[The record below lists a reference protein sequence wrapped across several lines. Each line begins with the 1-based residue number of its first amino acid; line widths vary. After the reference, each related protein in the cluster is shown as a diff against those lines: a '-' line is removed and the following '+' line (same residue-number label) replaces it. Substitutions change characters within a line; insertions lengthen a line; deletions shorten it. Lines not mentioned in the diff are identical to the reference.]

1 MSPLHDK
8 AFYINTEKNG
18 ILADTTA
25 DDVRALVAAL
35 PNHQKLVWH
44 FHGGLVSQ
52 TGALTSAETL
62 KTAYEAAGAYPT
74 FFVWESDL
82 MRVVKDNLE
91 DINKEKIFKQL
102 VKWLIKFTLGKL
114 GDVEG
119 GKATGQLQ
127 LPTDIDVAIELQ
139 KTDAGEEPYAA
150 VTAHPNLK
158 PLNDAE
164 KSRLEESL
172 NNDPKFQAAAQ
183 DIIAAATPDDAARQ
197 ENAKGALTVDR
208 ASAKTLMSPE
218 IVGEIRDDLAA
229 TEGKGLLSTAVLL
242 KHAGAILVRVVNRFI
257 EKRDHGVY
265 CTVVEELLRELY
277 LANVGTTVW
286 GMMKKETADT
296 FGNPGQPPE
305 RGGWFFI
312 DELSKKIAAGYAP
325 EINLVGHSAGA
336 IYIYNML
343 RYVEKARANPNHPL
357 PKSFKFNTI
366 IFLAPAIDCLQF
378 ADILE
383 NYDHLFNHFRMFT
396 MKDEGERGKGMVPAL
411 YPRSL
416 LYFISGVLERDYN
429 DPGKLAYDQPI
440 AGMQRYYTRQETY
453 HTPELTA
460 LQTYLATDARRAV
473 WAKEN
478 RGDGLASAAD
488 HHGGFSV
495 EPQTLASVQYI
506 IQHGWA

>member
-1 MSPLHDK
+1 MSPLQDK
-8 AFYINTEKNG
+8 AFHINTEKDG

-35 PNHQKLVWH
+35 PNHPKLVWH

-52 TGALTSAETL
+52 KSALTSAETL
-62 KTAYEAAGAYPT
+62 KAAYEAAGARPT
-74 FFVWESDL
+74 FFVWESDFL
-82 MRVVKDNLE
+82 RVVKDNLE
-91 DINKEKIFKQL
+91 DINKEKIFKLL

-114 GDVEG
+114 GDTEG

-139 KTDAGEEPYAA
+139 KADAGEEPYAA

-158 PLNDAE
+158 PLHDAE
-164 KSRLEESL
+164 RNKLEEALS
-172 NNDPKFQAAAQ
+172 NDPKFQAAVQ
-183 DIIAAATPDDAARQ
+183 DIIAAVTPEGAVQ
-197 ENAKGALTVDR
+197 QKNAKGVLTVNR
-208 ASAKTLMSPE
+208 ASGKTLMSPE
-218 IVGEIRDDLAA
+218 IVDEIRDDLAA
-229 TEGKGLLSTAVLL
+229 TEGKGILSTAVLL
-242 KHAGAILVRVVNRFI
+242 KHAGSILKRTVSRFI

-286 GMMKKETADT
+286 GMMKKEAADT
-296 FGNPGQPPE
+296 FENAGQPPE

-312 DELSKKIAAGYAP
+312 DELSKKIAAGYTP
-325 EINLVGHSAGA
+325 EINLVGHSAGS

-343 RYVEKARANPNHPL
+343 RYVEKARTDPNHPL
-357 PKSFKFNTI
+357 PETFKFNTV

-378 ADILE
+378 ADMLE
-383 NYDHLFNHFRMFT
+383 NYTHLFNHFRMFT
-396 MKDEGERGKGMVPAL
+396 MKDEGERGKAMVPVL

-429 DPGKLAYDQPI
+429 DPDKLAYDQPI
-440 AGMQRYYTRQETY
+440 AGMQRYYTQKETY

-460 LQTYLATDARRAV
+460 IQAYLEADARRAV

-488 HHGGFSV
+488 QHGGFSV
-495 EPQTLASVQYI
+495 EPQTLASVRHI